1 MKGSLLAF
9 GCFAAGIWLG
19 RADYAPAWMLGAAVP
34 SVLLSLLILQVGL
47 GLGSN
52 DDLRCMLRSFRMRML
67 LLPFFTVGGTLLF
80 CAFGSLLPGTRSL
93 TECLAAGSGF
103 GYYSLSSVMI
113 AELYVPTLGAR
124 AAAEL
129 AAIALLANVAREMIA
144 LFCAPLFVRRY
155 GELPAIAAA
164 GITSMDVC
172 LARIVDAGKGGGEL
186 VPLCIFHGIVLE
198 ISVPLLI
205 QLFR

>member
-1 MKGSLLAF
+1 
-9 GCFAAGIWLG
+9 
-19 RADYAPAWMLGAAVP
+19 
-34 SVLLSLLILQVGL
+34 
-47 GLGSN
+47 
-52 DDLRCMLRSFRMRML
+52 
-67 LLPFFTVGGTLLF
+67 
-80 CAFGSLLPGTRSL
+80 
-93 TECLAAGSGF
+93 
-103 GYYSLSSVMI
+103 
-113 AELYVPTLGAR
+113 
-124 AAAEL
+124 
-129 AAIALLANVAREMIA
+129 MIA